1 MAYNPLTKLLLKFNE
16 GSGSTASADT
26 SNGGRSVTI
35 VDGQVS
41 SANGMF
47 GTNSLEVGDPSGSG
61 VFSYA
66 TLSSPAGVWSTS
78 RSSVKRFDCWYY
90 RAANQSSGIS
100 PIVSISFANND
111 TLSVWRGATG
121 IEVEINSQ
129 NSTVAAYNYGNYDD
143 YQGMYGWHH
152 LRFVI
157 DGPDFALGIDG
168 TQLIAFSNST
178 TGEDLWVGDAT
189 NPIAEVLFGSWPL
202 FYNAP
207 GAYFRG
213 YLDAIEFTEGD
224 TSWLGGSYTVPTA
237 EPDDYAGGSAPEL
250 FGDGANTLDDLTSYG
265 TNSLVEI
272 TGSGEA
278 TLDDVVS
285 ECLGTTLGALSGAGA
300 NEVDSVESA
309 GTGSVVSDIVGE
321 GAATLDDCVGSGI
334 GGGKDISTTLMLHFN
349 TGQETVDASV
359 HGNAATG
366 HGTWYSDVGVF
377 NGSALFQS
385 SSGLGGYFTIPP
397 QTALFAHHELDK
409 VVDLYFTPYSTIRYG
424 VLFGIAF
431 GGTDRVTL
439 RVTSQGA
446 LYLECTSPG
455 FPYIGT
461 ASGVIQQGGRYH
473 IRVAVI
479 GNVWRLCVNGVQ
491 IVSVVATP
499 WPTSLFSGVSIAQ
512 LSPPAT
518 GAGLNGN
525 IDEFRVQE
533 GFFADH
539 GYAGGDFVVPNYEWW
554 PRQSLATGSNAV
566 SVSSEGAALNYAEI
580 SGIGSSAMQDAVS
593 YGHAVSGEYLI
604 AAGASTLEDVSSA
617 GYSSLLP
624 VVAVHGA
631 GLVEN
636 VTSTGSVG
644 LSWSARGVNTVAVTS
659 TGVCLRDV
667 MGSGAATLQEV
678 SSVGHGPAP
687 MLRVEGAG
695 VNTAAVAST
704 GEASATSSGYGASL
718 VSVVSVGSVLGS
730 SRGYGVSTVSVESIA
745 SGFALLNG
753 SGAQTLMP
761 AVSWGSGSLLIQG
774 YGASRVDDICTKR
787 EDVWQDE
794 MFIMTFPRA
803 ITTRTR
809 AQNYTVRT

>member
-16 GSGSTASADT
+16 GSGSTSSADT

-41 SANGMF
+41 SASGVF

-61 VFSYA
+61 IFSYA

-121 IEVEINSQ
+121 VEVEINSQ

-237 EPDDYAGGSAPEL
+237 EPDDYAGGGATEL
-250 FGDGANTLDDLTSYG
+250 FGNGANTLDELTSYG
-265 TNSLVEI
+265 TNSMAELFGDG
-272 TGSGEA
+272 TN
-278 TLDDVVS
+278 TLDEVLSEGASTSIGELLGAGESTVEDVASLGGGVVS
-285 ECLGTTLGALSGAGA
+285 TTLEAAGA
-300 NEVDSVESA
+300 TA
-309 GTGSVVSDIVGE
+309 
-321 GAATLDDCVGSGI
+321 LDDCTGSGI

-349 TGQETVDASV
+349 AGQETLDSSV
-359 HGNAATG
+359 HGNIVTG

-385 SSGLGGYFTIPP
+385 ASGLGGYFTIPP

-455 FPYIGT
+455 FPYIQT
-461 ASGVIQQGGRYH
+461 AGGVIQQGGRYH

-479 GNVWRLCVNGVQ
+479 GSVWRLCVNGVQ

-499 WPTSLFSGVSIAQ
+499 WPTSLFFGASIAQ

-525 IDEFRVQE
+525 IDDFRVQE
-533 GFFADH
+533 GYFADH

-554 PRQSLATGSNAV
+554 PRQSLATGGNAV
-566 SVSSEGAALNYAEI
+566 SVSSEGASLNYAQL

-604 AAGASTLEDVSSA
+604 ATGASALEGVSST
-617 GYSSLLP
+617 GYISVLP
-624 VVAVHGA
+624 VVTVRGSAP
-631 GLVEN
+631 VEN

-659 TGVCLRDV
+659 TGVCLRNV
-667 MGSGAATLQEV
+667 IGSGAATLQEV
-678 SSVGHGPAP
+678 GSVGYGPAP
-687 MLRVEGAG
+687 GVRVEGAG
-695 VNTAAVAST
+695 ANTAAVASA
-704 GEASATSSGYGASL
+704 GEALATSSGYGASL

-730 SRGYGVSTVSVESIA
+730 SRGYGANTMSVESIS
-745 SGFALLNG
+745 SGFSLLNG
-753 SGAQTLMP
+753 ISAQTLMP
-761 AVSWGSGSLLIQG
+761 AVSWGAGSLLIQG
-774 YGASRVDDICTKR
+774 HGASRVDDICTKR

-794 MFIMTFPRA
+794 MFIMTIPRA